1 MAALM
6 RSVASRERSLIKL
19 DAEQQAA
26 GGYGGPPLTV
36 HDRAFKLGGALRS
49 PDCPAGGVRID
60 GSGTRASSLLD
71 RVERDATP
79 CLLITLVCGAFC
91 RRPTTLLGTWR
102 PRRTA
107 RGSLLANVWCRSFS
121 CGSGRSAV
129 SESSS
134 GWEFAVQFR
143 LGIDI
148 ACRAAHQVSLADEQ
162 GRFIWTGRRFRT
174 TPQDLDRLWNMLPDG
189 TDPAQVLVVMEPT
202 RNAWVPLRLVPT
214 LRRRRGPSATGAV
227 GRSAPLL
234 RQAHQIRPVGL
245 PAAGPV
251 ADAAS

>member
-1 MAALM
+1 MGAAAEERRRHDVSCPRIPRTRGDRCRPYAPLRASEVVRIMASEFSTGGAGEKSRSEMAALM

-121 CGSGRSAV
+121 CGSGQSAV

-148 ACRAAHQVSLADEQ
+148 MSSRAPSQP
-162 GRFIWTGRRFRT
+162 RR
-174 TPQDLDRLWNMLPDG
+174 
-189 TDPAQVLVVMEPT
+189 
-202 RNAWVPLRLVPT
+202 
-214 LRRRRGPSATGAV
+214 
-227 GRSAPLL
+227 
-234 RQAHQIRPVGL
+234 
-245 PAAGPV
+245 
-251 ADAAS
+251 